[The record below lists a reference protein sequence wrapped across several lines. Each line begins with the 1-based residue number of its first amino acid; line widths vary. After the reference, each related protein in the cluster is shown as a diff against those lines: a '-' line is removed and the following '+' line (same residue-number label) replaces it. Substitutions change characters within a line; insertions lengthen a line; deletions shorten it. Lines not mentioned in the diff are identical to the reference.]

1 MPDAPSTTPKHAT
14 KAVTLM
20 RVWLDDLSEQ
30 ERHAEAIGPPPPC
43 PEIDPLH
50 FFVRR
55 HAAWHRR
62 ALEDLSTRLPLH
74 WLRFLALPPHKAH
87 STLVRMGT
95 LTAATVARGMDALR
109 ATQWLAPLGPELG
122 RSAGEAI
129 ASGTLPAVSG
139 RLVAGWRELIDELS
153 ATHRGASLARWAA
166 LCVLSQPLRALWP
179 AHLAPPADRAGVAAS
194 ILSAPCS
201 HKASHHSGPFV
212 AWMLS
217 SLVHDCPAQDSH
229 RPEVLGA

>member
-1 MPDAPSTTPKHAT
+1 
-14 KAVTLM
+14 M
-20 RVWLDDLSEQ
+20 RVWLDDLCVQ
-30 ERHAEAIGPPPPC
+30 ERHAEAIGPPPPG

-55 HAAWHRR
+55 HAASHRR
-62 ALEDLSTRLPLH
+62 ALEGLSTRLPLH

-87 STLVRMGT
+87 SALVRMGT

-109 ATQWLAPLGPELG
+109 ATQWLAPLGPELS

-129 ASGTLPAVSG
+129 ASGTLPAVSD

-153 ATHRGASLARWAA
+153 ATCQGEPLARGAA
-166 LCVLSQPLRALWP
+166 LCVLSQPLLALWP
-179 AHLAPPADRAGVAAS
+179 AHLPPPTDRAGIAAS
-194 ILSAPCS
+194 ILSAPRT
-201 HKASHHSGPFV
+201 HEAAHHSGPFV

-217 SLVHDCPAQDSH
+217 NLVHDCPAPGSH
-229 RPEVLGA
+229 RSEALDA